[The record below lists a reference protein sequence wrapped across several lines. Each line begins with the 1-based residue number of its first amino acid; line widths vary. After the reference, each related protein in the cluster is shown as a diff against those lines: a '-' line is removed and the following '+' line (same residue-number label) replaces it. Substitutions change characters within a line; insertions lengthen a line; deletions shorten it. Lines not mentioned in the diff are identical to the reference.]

1 MAWPIVLAAEH
12 GRVLADRA
20 GRWPM
25 AWPLS
30 LAVCW
35 PIMLAA
41 DRGR

>member
-1 MAWPIVLAAEH
+1 
-12 GRVLADRA
+12 VLADRA

-35 PIMLAA
+35 PIVLADGVA
-41 DRGR
+41 DRAGR